1 MTDQAMR
8 NQAMTDQ
15 PHPQTAAMMAVTLNG
30 IAQLE
35 YDRAKPL
42 PDYQGAYLAKM
53 DERMNE
59 DGVVVD
65 GQHILAPDLGQKAQ
79 FIAANLTEAIATNN
93 EALAAAMCTWL
104 ATRMPDLLQVKI
116 REQDGGY
123 EIHMDFTEPYVKQHP
138 IRFAQS

>member
-1 MTDQAMR
+1 MTDQA
-8 NQAMTDQ
+8 TGDQ
-15 PHPQTAAMMAVTLNG
+15 PQSQAPAMMAVTLNG

-42 PDYQGAYLAKM
+42 PDYQAAYLAKM
-53 DERMNE
+53 DERMNAE
-59 DGVVVD
+59 GVVVD
-65 GQHILAPDLGQKAQ
+65 GQHILAPDLGEKAQ

-104 ATRMPDLLQVKI
+104 ATRMPDLRQVKI

-123 EIHMDFTEPYVKQHP
+123 EIHLDFIEPYVKQHP
-138 IRFAQS
+138 IRFGPPAGG